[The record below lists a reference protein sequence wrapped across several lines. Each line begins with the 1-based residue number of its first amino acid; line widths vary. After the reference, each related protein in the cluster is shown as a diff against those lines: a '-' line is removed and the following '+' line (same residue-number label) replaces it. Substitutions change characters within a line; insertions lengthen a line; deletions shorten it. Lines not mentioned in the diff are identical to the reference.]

1 MRHVSSTETSES
13 STFYS
18 TCRISSTSS
27 RTSSD
32 RSRCLDI
39 SFSTTC
45 TVFVPVCTQVCT
57 VFVPVCTQ
65 NSFRA
70 RCTVFVPV
78 CTQKIHSGPAAL
90 SLSLSAPKV
99 CTVCTQKIHS
109 GPAAL
114 SLSLS
119 APRKFIPGPM
129 LHSLHPKSAQSAPRK
144 FIPGPLLHSLHPNK
158 FIPGPLH
165 CLCPCLHPKSA
176 QSAPRSKNEISRQ
189 RERFR

>member
-78 CTQKIHSGPAAL
+78 CTQS
-90 SLSLSAPKV
+90 
-99 CTVCTQKIHS
+99 
-109 GPAAL
+109 
-114 SLSLS
+114 
-119 APRKFIPGPM
+119 
-129 LHSLHPKSAQSAPRK
+129 LHSLHRDPKMKYQDNGSDSDDVAIHVIR
-144 FIPGPLLHSLHPNK
+144 LLE
-158 FIPGPLH
+158 
-165 CLCPCLHPKSA
+165 
-176 QSAPRSKNEISRQ
+176 RSSTRGVERATFQNLNHLRSRENPFPSSDIYLILNLWISS
-189 RERFR
+189 